1 LQILPQRSSGI
12 LESMLRRCL
21 WILVASAVL
30 IVLAPHDSRAQV
42 VKAGPPACPSIALTF
57 DLCPVRKGPGY
68 DQALVDYLI
77 EHKIPATFFMS
88 GQWIAKHDPEVEQ
101 LLGIGFFEVGTHG
114 EVHAHLPLQNAD
126 EQRNEILGPV
136 KLLSEHYAHEAV
148 LFRPPFGE
156 YNDVTVDVVRT
167 LGLRFIQWNIESG
180 DPDPKL
186 SADQI
191 VARIDKRAK
200 GGSIVVLHANGK
212 GTHTRQVIQRLTT
225 EVLPRKGLTPTTVS
239 DLLSCMPSR

>member
-1 LQILPQRSSGI
+1 
-12 LESMLRRCL
+12 MLGACL
-21 WILVASAVL
+21 RMMCLSAGL
-30 IVLAPHDSRAQV
+30 TLLAPAQGESQV
-42 VKAGPPACPSIALTF
+42 ITSGSPACPAIALTF
-57 DLCPVRKGPGY
+57 DLCPVRKGAGY
-68 DQALVDYLI
+68 DKALIEYLI

-114 EVHAHLPLQNAD
+114 DVHAHLPLHNAS
-126 EQRNEILGPV
+126 EQQIEIAGPV
-136 KLLSEHYAHEAV
+136 KVLSEHYAHEAV

-156 YNDVTVDVVRT
+156 YDDVTVGVVRA

-180 DPDPKL
+180 DPDPML

-191 VARIDKRAK
+191 VARIERRAK

-212 GTHTRQVIQRLTT
+212 GKHTRQVVHRLTT
-225 EVLPRKGLTPTTVS
+225 QVLPRKGLTPATVS
-239 DLLSCMPSR
+239 DVLTCRLPKS

>member
-1 LQILPQRSSGI
+1 
-12 LESMLRRCL
+12 MLGACL
-21 WILVASAVL
+21 RMMCLSAGL
-30 IVLAPHDSRAQV
+30 TLLAPAQGESQV
-42 VKAGPPACPSIALTF
+42 ITSGSPACPAIALTF
-57 DLCPVRKGPGY
+57 DLCPVRKGAGY
-68 DQALVDYLI
+68 DKALIDYLI

-114 EVHAHLPLQNAD
+114 EVHAHLPMQDAD

-156 YNDVTVDVVRT
+156 YNDVTIDVVKA

-180 DPDPKL
+180 DPDPTL
-186 SADQI
+186 SAEQI

-212 GTHTRQVIQRLTT
+212 GKYTRQVVQRLTT

-239 DLLSCMPSR
+239 DLLSCKPSR

>member
-1 LQILPQRSSGI
+1 
-12 LESMLRRCL
+12 
-21 WILVASAVL
+21 
-30 IVLAPHDSRAQV
+30 
-42 VKAGPPACPSIALTF
+42 
-57 DLCPVRKGPGY
+57 
-68 DQALVDYLI
+68 
-77 EHKIPATFFMS
+77 MS